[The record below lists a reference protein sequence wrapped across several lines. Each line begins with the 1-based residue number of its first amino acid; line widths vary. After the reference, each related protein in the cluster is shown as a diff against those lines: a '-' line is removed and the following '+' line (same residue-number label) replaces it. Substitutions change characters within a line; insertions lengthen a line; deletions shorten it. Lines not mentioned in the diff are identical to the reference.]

1 MERSTKLTIHALGK
15 IALFSLIA
23 LRISTQAAS
32 FPGITEPLKQSTIS
46 AIVPGRIAAIHF
58 KEGMSVKKG
67 SLILELEKEEE
78 EIEVAR
84 RKLIADSK
92 TEINAAEHQANTL
105 KQDYEATRKIF
116 ETTQSVSEEEVWK
129 KELEYKMAKAE
140 LERLR
145 IGETREELEYQIAL
159 AHLKQKQIAAPF
171 DGIVVK
177 LFLQVS
183 ESCKGQEPL
192 VKVVNTSKCRFIA
205 FVDAAASQGLVEGGK
220 VDLRLGGRT
229 SPVLVPGILDFVA
242 PVIDPSSGLREVKAV
257 FQNLD
262 GKVQPG
268 VSGTMLVADGK

>member
-1 MERSTKLTIHALGK
+1 MTNYTIGKL
-15 IALFSLIA
+15 ALFPLLTWHLTS
-23 LRISTQAAS
+23 QAAS

-46 AIVPGRIAAIHF
+46 AMVPGRIAAIYY
-58 KEGMSVKKG
+58 KEGMPVKKG
-67 SLILELEKEEE
+67 AMILDLEKEEE

-92 TEINAAEHQANTL
+92 TELNSAEYQVNTL
-105 KQDYEATRKIF
+105 KQDYEATKKIF

-129 KELEYKMAKAE
+129 KDLEYKMAKAE

-145 IGETREELEYQIAL
+145 ISETREELEYQIAL
-159 AHLKQKQIAAPF
+159 VRLKQKQITAPF

-177 LFLQVS
+177 LFLQAS

-192 VKVVNTSKCRFIA
+192 VRVVNTSKCRFIA
-205 FVDAAASQGLVEGGK
+205 YVDAAASQRLVEGGK
-220 VDLRLGGRT
+220 VDLRLGGRA
-229 SPVLVPGILDFVA
+229 SPVVIPGVLDFVA

-257 FQNLD
+257 FQNLE

-268 VSGTMLVADGK
+268 ISGTMLVADGK